1 MEVGLVDCGTAAVQW
16 GSSADAADRRPV
28 RVVGR
33 RPVRVVGR
41 YANRARSVAARE
53 YSVAPTTPEFE
64 R

>member
-16 GSSADAADRRPV
+16 GSSADAAD
-28 RVVGR
+28 R